1 MVDRDEL
8 RALTAGKLSA
18 PARVVTLDA
27 ACAYGG
33 LDGPAAALAGAQ
45 ESGCRATLRMC
56 GFCTG
61 EEAAALLGELA
72 LRLAQE
78 GKKLA
83 PEGLAMSAAVAGPQ
97 QLALGAVGRCEGA
110 APVYLL
116 MPAAALDSI
125 QRRSWLRLQGGGE
138 EDARRWWDALLT
150 LAAEAPAVS
159 LVPETPGPGLSRLAP
174 GQRWLGPSP
183 GAGELIPAAPRRLRV
198 PLDFG
203 ALVDASGSE
212 PQALGRLAARLVTMA
227 DELLDQL
234 LEPGGPRRLAL
245 ELCGVA
251 RAVIANGLDPR
262 SFAALSWLKARLAA
276 FREGACAAS
285 VRLARTRG
293 AVDGLQPFPLPG
305 ALEVAEAD
313 ALDRALLAHGA
324 RHSHLVC
331 MSPWSL
337 APPELGRDAL
347 GLMPALACADSVC
360 WRRPEGN
367 CPAEWYGEALR
378 FAWAVA
384 LRS

>member
-1 MVDRDEL
+1 MVDQDEL

-18 PARVVTLDA
+18 PARVVMLDA
-27 ACAYGG
+27 ACEYSG
-33 LDGPAAALAGAQ
+33 LDGPAAALGEAQ
-45 ESGCRATLRMC
+45 DAGCRATLRLC
-56 GFCTG
+56 GFSAG
-61 EEAAALLGELA
+61 DEAAALLGELA
-72 LRLAQE
+72 LRLSQE
-78 GKKLA
+78 GRKLA
-83 PEGLAMSAAVAGPQ
+83 PEGLAMSAAVVGPQ
-97 QLALGAVGRCEGA
+97 QLALGAVGCCQRA

-116 MPAAALDSI
+116 MPAAALESI
-125 QRRSWLRLQGGGE
+125 QRRSRLRLHGGGE
-138 EDARRWWDALLT
+138 EDARRWWDALLA
-150 LAAEAPAVS
+150 LAADAPAVS

-203 ALVDASGSE
+203 ALIEVSGSE

-234 LEPGGPRRLAL
+234 LGPGGPRRLAL

-251 RAVIANGLDPR
+251 RALIANGHDPR
-262 SFAALSWLKARLAA
+262 SFSALNWIKTRLAA
-276 FREGACAAS
+276 FRDGACAAS

-313 ALDRALLAHGA
+313 ALDRALLTHGA

-331 MSPWSL
+331 LSPWSL
-337 APPELGRDAL
+337 APPENGRDAL

-360 WRRPEGN
+360 WRRPEGD
-367 CPAEWYGEALR
+367 CPPEWYGEALR